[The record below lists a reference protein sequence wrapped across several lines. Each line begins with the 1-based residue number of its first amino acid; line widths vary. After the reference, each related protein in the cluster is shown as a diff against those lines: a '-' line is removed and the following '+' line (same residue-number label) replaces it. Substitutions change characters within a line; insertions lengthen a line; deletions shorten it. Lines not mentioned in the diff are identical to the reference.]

1 MPTNI
6 GRMNRLRVV
15 KEKDFGVYLDADQL
29 GEILLPKRYVPNGL
43 RIGDE
48 LEVFVYLDSEDELI
62 ATTLVPKVQVGELSL
77 IHI

>member
-29 GEILLPKRYVPNGL
+29 GEILLPKRYVPNSL

-48 LEVFVYLDSEDELI
+48 LEVFVSFG
-62 ATTLVPKVQVGELSL
+62 ANSSGGRGCRVASGFC
-77 IHI
+77 